1 MDPLPSTI
9 PQNLDAAV
17 PVFRDF
23 VHAGTGQRH
32 VIVHDTDADGLSAGV
47 LLELALRRL
56 GHPNVTRFLPYKS
69 RNVWSP
75 EARARL
81 LGMSPQRL
89 YVLDLGVRA
98 EPLLPGTPTCFID
111 HHALDDLPA
120 EALILSSYGWR
131 PSPNTS
137 LLTWQLCGALTG
149 MADRDWLA
157 AVGTIGDLGDEIAFP
172 YLTAVKHTYGL
183 AVIREIVSL
192 VNAGRRVSPE
202 LAEVAGAMLARHPLP
217 ESILASPEIAPLQ
230 QAQRD
235 LQRAMADA
243 KRAAPVFSREVAL
256 VRVASPYQIHPIV
269 AQIWKSRLKKYIVIA
284 ANEAYLPGL
293 VNFSVRG
300 PTGVNVREFLRGV
313 PLEPGEGEYAR
324 GHDAASG
331 GSLPIERWNRLL
343 NLLGFPETVYVR
355 SEA

>member
-1 MDPLPSTI
+1 MNLPMTI
-9 PQNLDAAV
+9 PATVESAIPL
-17 PVFRDF
+17 FREF
-23 VHAGTGQRH
+23 VHGSTGRRH

-56 GHPNVTRFLPYKS
+56 GHRDVTRFLPYKS

-75 EARARL
+75 ETRARL
-81 LGMSPQRL
+81 LALSPERL

-111 HHALDDLPA
+111 HHALDELPA
-120 EALILSSYGWR
+120 DALVLSSYGWQS
-131 PSPNTS
+131 SPNTS
-137 LLTWQLCGALTG
+137 LLTWKLCGALTD
-149 MADRDWLA
+149 MSDRDWLS
-157 AVGTIGDLGDEIAFP
+157 AVGTIGDLGDETAFP
-172 YLTAVKHTYGL
+172 YLTAVKDSYGL

-202 LAEVAGAMLARHPLP
+202 LAELGGVMLARHPSP
-217 ESILASPEIAPLQ
+217 AGVVASPDVAPLQ

-235 LQRAMADA
+235 LQRAMAEA

-256 VRVASPYQIHPIV
+256 VRVASPYQIHSVV
-269 AQIWKSRLKKYIVIA
+269 AQIWRSRLRKYIVIA

-300 PTGVNVREFLRGV
+300 PAGVNVREFLRRV

-343 NLLGFPETVYVR
+343 NLLGFPETVYLR